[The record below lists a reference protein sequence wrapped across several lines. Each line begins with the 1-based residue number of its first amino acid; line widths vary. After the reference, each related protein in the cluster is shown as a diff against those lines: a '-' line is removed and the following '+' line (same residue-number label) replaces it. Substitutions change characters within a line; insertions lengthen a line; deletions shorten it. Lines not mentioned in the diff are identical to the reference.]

1 MGLYSNNNDE
11 YFGLDE
17 GALIEAFLIDDLTH
31 NYGEDAIHEFC
42 APGGIADALL
52 EAKVLSNK
60 RTAIRLDK
68 TADAKRRTVIAA
80 IMMAKS
86 ANDPLYRKL
95 VKYQLLRKQ
104 TRQKI
109 VDKYGAK
116 ATKAAI
122 KGQKAYVKA
131 MRGVNISN
139 NVNTSISDAI
149 TKDKN
154 R

>member
-1 MGLYSNNNDE
+1 MGLYSINEED
-11 YFGLDE
+11 YGLDMD
-17 GALIEAFLIDDLTH
+17 ALVEAFLVDDLTH

-60 RTAIRLDK
+60 RTAVRLDK
-68 TADAKRRTVIAA
+68 TSDQKRRMVIAA
-80 IMMAKS
+80 IQMARAKK
-86 ANDPLYRKL
+86 DPLYTKL

-116 ATKAAI
+116 ASKAAI
-122 KGQKAYVKA
+122 KGQKQYVKA
-131 MRGVNISN
+131 MRGVNVSN
-139 NVNTSISDAI
+139 NINASIADA
-149 TKDKN
+149 KEKMH
-154 R
+154 

>member
-1 MGLYSNNNDE
+1 MGLYSNNEDE

-17 GALIEAFLIDDLTH
+17 NALIEAFLIDDLTH

-68 TADAKRRTVIAA
+68 AADAKRRMVIAA
-80 IMMAKS
+80 IMMAKVKGD
-86 ANDPLYRKL
+86 NLYTKL

-109 VDKYGAK
+109 LDKYGAK
-116 ATKAAI
+116 ASKAAI

-139 NVNTSISDAI
+139 NINSSISDAI

>member
-1 MGLYSNNNDE
+1 MGLYSINEED
-11 YFGLDE
+11 YGLDMN
-17 GALIEAFLIDDLTH
+17 ALVEAFLVDDLTH

-60 RTAIRLDK
+60 RTAVRLDK
-68 TADAKRRTVIAA
+68 TSDQKRRMVIAA
-80 IMMAKS
+80 IQMARAKK
-86 ANDPLYRKL
+86 DPLYTKL

-116 ATKAAI
+116 ASKAAI
-122 KGQKAYVKA
+122 KGQKQYVKA

-139 NVNTSISDAI
+139 NVNASIADA
-149 TKDKN
+149 KEKMH
-154 R
+154 

>member
-1 MGLYSNNNDE
+1 MGLYSINEED
-11 YFGLDE
+11 YGLDMD
-17 GALIEAFLIDDLTH
+17 ALVEAFLVDDLTH

-60 RTAIRLDK
+60 RTAVRLDK
-68 TADAKRRTVIAA
+68 TSDQKRRMVIAA
-80 IMMAKS
+80 IQMARAKK
-86 ANDPLYRKL
+86 DPLYTKL

-116 ATKAAI
+116 ASKAAI
-122 KGQKAYVKA
+122 KGQKQYVKA

-139 NVNTSISDAI
+139 NVNASISDA
-149 TKDKN
+149 KEKMH
-154 R
+154 

>member
-1 MGLYSNNNDE
+1 MGLYSNNEED
-11 YFGLDE
+11 YGLDMN
-17 GALIEAFLIDDLTH
+17 ALVEAFLVDDLTH

-60 RTAIRLDK
+60 RTAVRLDK
-68 TADAKRRTVIAA
+68 TSDQKRRMVIAA
-80 IMMAKS
+80 IQMARAKK
-86 ANDPLYRKL
+86 DPLYTKL

-116 ATKAAI
+116 ASKAAI
-122 KGQKAYVKA
+122 KGQKQYVKA

-139 NVNTSISDAI
+139 NVNASISDAKEKI
-149 TKDKN
+149 H
-154 R
+154 

>member
-1 MGLYSNNNDE
+1 MGLYSNNEDE

-17 GALIEAFLIDDLTH
+17 NALIEAFLIDDLTH

-42 APGGIADALL
+42 SPGGIADALL
-52 EAKVLSNK
+52 EAKVLSNN
-60 RTAIRLDK
+60 RTAIRLNK
-68 TADAKRRTVIAA
+68 AADAKRRMVIAA
-80 IMMAKS
+80 IMMAKTKK
-86 ANDPLYRKL
+86 DPLYAKL

-109 VDKYGAK
+109 VDKYGTK
-116 ATKAAI
+116 ASKAAI

-139 NVNTSISDAI
+139 NVNSSISDAI